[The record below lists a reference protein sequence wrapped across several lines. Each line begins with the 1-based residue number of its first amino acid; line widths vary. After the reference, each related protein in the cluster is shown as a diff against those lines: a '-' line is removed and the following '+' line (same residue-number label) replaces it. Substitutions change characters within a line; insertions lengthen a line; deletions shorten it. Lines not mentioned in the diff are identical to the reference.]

1 MLSLFQDRKVT
12 KFKPG
17 KIGLLVQNSYICN
30 SKIWRELN
38 NTDNEII
45 AEIKRLLS
53 VNPVKIAVIPH
64 SNPDGDA
71 IGSCYGL
78 AVILKNAGHDIKIIS
93 PNDYPSFLDWLSGEV
108 EIVNFQKKTITAT
121 RFINSCDLIF
131 CVDFNDIRRTGDMA
145 ATIDSFKGAKIMIDH
160 HPYPTYFCDFCIS
173 EPEYSSSAE
182 LVFDVVTA
190 IGLGEFINRQAA
202 EALYTGIMTDTG
214 SFSYNT
220 SRANL
225 YKVLTELMKFHIDT
239 EAVHD
244 LVYHNFSADRL
255 RLMGY
260 CLHEK
265 MVILPE
271 FRTGYISLTRD
282 ELKKYN
288 FVPGDTE
295 GFVNI
300 PLSIHNIVFSA
311 LFIEKEGYVKA
322 SFRSKGSFP
331 ANSFSS
337 DHFSG
342 GGHLNAAGGEIQL
355 PLAGTIE
362 KFTQLLPE
370 YEHLLFNADKNV
382 VI

>member
-1 MLSLFQDRKVT
+1 M
-12 KFKPG
+12 
-17 KIGLLVQNSYICN
+17 
-30 SKIWRELN
+30 N
-38 NTDNEII
+38 NTDNEIF
-45 AEIKRLLS
+45 AAIKKLLS
-53 VNPVKIAVIPH
+53 VGPRKIAVIPH

-71 IGSCYGL
+71 IGSAYGL
-78 AVILKNAGHDIKIIS
+78 GVILKNAGHEVKIIS

-108 EIVNFQKKTITAT
+108 EIVNFQKRTITAT
-121 RFINSCDLIF
+121 KYIQNCDHLF

-145 ATIDSFKGAKIMIDH
+145 AVIESFKGAKIMIDH
-160 HPYPTYFCDFCIS
+160 HPYPTGFCNICIS

-182 LVFDVVTA
+182 LVYDVA
-190 IGLGEFINRQAA
+190 IACGWGEFINRQAA

-220 SRANL
+220 SRTNL
-225 YKVLTELMKFHIDT
+225 YKVLSELMKFHIDT
-239 EAVHD
+239 ESVHD

-271 FRTGYISLTRD
+271 YRTGFISLTRS

-311 LFIEKEGYVKA
+311 LFIEKDGYVKV

-337 DHFSG
+337 DHFAG

-355 PLAGTIE
+355 SLHETIE

-370 YEHLLFNADKNV
+370 YEHLLLNADNNV

>member
-1 MLSLFQDRKVT
+1 M
-12 KFKPG
+12 
-17 KIGLLVQNSYICN
+17 
-30 SKIWRELN
+30 N

-45 AEIKRLLS
+45 AAVSKLLS
-53 VNPVKIAVIPH
+53 VAPVKIAVIPH

-71 IGSCYGL
+71 IGSSYGL
-78 AVILKNAGHDIKIIS
+78 AVILKNAGHEVRIVS
-93 PNDYPSFLDWLSGEV
+93 PNDYPTFLDWLSGEV
-108 EIVNFQKKTITAT
+108 EIVNFQKKTITAKKYLQ
-121 RFINSCDLIF
+121 SCDLMF

-145 ATIDSFKGAKIMIDH
+145 ATIDSFKGPKIMIDH
-160 HPYPTYFCDFCIS
+160 HPYPTSFCDYCIS

-182 LVFDVVTA
+182 LVFDVVIA
-190 IGLGEFINRQAA
+190 CGWGEFINRQAA
-202 EALYTGIMTDTG
+202 EAFYTGIMTDTG

-225 YKVLTELMKFHIDT
+225 YKVLSELMKFHIDT
-239 EAVHD
+239 ESVHD

-265 MVILPE
+265 MIILPE
-271 FRTGYISLTRD
+271 YRTGFISLTRD

-311 LFIEKEGYVKA
+311 LFIEKEGFVKA

-355 PLAGTIE
+355 SLNETIE

-370 YEHLLFNADKNV
+370 YNHLLINADKNV